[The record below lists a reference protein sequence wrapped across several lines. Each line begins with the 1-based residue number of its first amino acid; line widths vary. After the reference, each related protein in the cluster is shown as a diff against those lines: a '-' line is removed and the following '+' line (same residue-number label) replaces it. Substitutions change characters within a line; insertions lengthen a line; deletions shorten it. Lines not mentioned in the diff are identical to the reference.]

1 MAFSNLLCKARDKAP
16 TPTPIPIPPQPHN
29 QPDLL
34 LLHHQV
40 YSLCNPA
47 YTEASFVSCH
57 FDAFHT
63 TARRLSTES
72 YNYNYDYDPQG
83 AYVDG
88 WLCKT
93 MDLDGGPVA
102 LQRSGSHQSNTSGR
116 SARSQTVRGKPRKY
130 ASYMSSSAS
139 SISDKSL
146 TSFPSFSPES
156 PKDRPLIPRSVD
168 GTANGARKPSDTS
181 PSIVESLTTSSVK
194 QNRPA
199 LFDDAPLTVSSV
211 PGSIHLANDDHIER
225 LIARN
230 GAVSFVR
237 QIAEDLA
244 QRDAQIASLRRK
256 AESRERA
263 LRKIILECGLSNL
276 DLETRLR
283 AIESEKKSPTDSVN
297 GDIIEEDGLE
307 DLMSDAMGGSLARG
321 EFGTM
326 DHDATIR
333 AAAKLKALEDK
344 PATVQRG
351 WKDYIWGGTS
361 RKTSRASSINGDAV
375 SALGGTE
382 RLGSTATNRKSVLQ
396 NGLFQPPAGSRSPA
410 RSPMRSPSRASS
422 MLSTNIAA
430 PHRDRKPSSGLASLA
445 LKLVAGTTM
454 ATRDVDT
461 GRGRAN
467 SIGAT
472 PEGRAAS
479 SASAK
484 TTMSARTAPVK
495 PGPKSIPGNRR
506 ATNAG
511 KAPVRPQERW
521 DTMGSSPQNTTTSR
535 GADNYG
541 PVEMDTIL
549 DPDDQPPTITQIYN
563 NPYNPEFL
571 TDRFGFIYDQRR
583 KKRQREAAE
592 NMQKMK
598 RGSRV
603 EMLSSARSGLSVDIS
618 SSDISIE
625 EERPDTPTST
635 EERLEDGKPVKR
647 WQDYLKIATFPT
659 ELLSHTPSGGV
670 PAFEVMEGGE
680 VPRSPGIMTEERGF
694 LPSAS
699 TTAPQPSIAIVSQNA
714 TMSKPVVSEP
724 TPSADLSQEDA
735 EPVKILLKQLGE
747 LHDSLQQAKTPRW
760 NDFLRKVRAE
770 RKRDG
775 EAAAAALAATVD
787 KGSQRPIAVMPEATL
802 TDGEM
807 IGVAGLGN
815 KGKVGRA
822 KWNEFKALVLGGI
835 PVAYRAKIWAEC
847 SGAAALRVP
856 GYYEDLVAQNDNND
870 DPAIVAQIQM
880 DINRTLTDN
889 IFFRKGP
896 GVTKLNEVLLAY
908 SRRNREV
915 GYCQGMNLITACLLL
930 IMPTAEEAF
939 YVLASIIENIL
950 PRGYYDHSL
959 LASRADQQVLRQYV
973 TSILPK
979 LSAHL
984 DDLAIELE
992 ALTFQWFLSVFTDCL
1007 SAEALFRVWDVVLC
1021 VNDGSTFLFQV
1032 ALALLKLNESQLLQ
1046 CTTPASVYTYINHQ
1060 MTNHAI
1066 SIDGLIHAS
1075 EGLRKVVKREDVE
1088 ARRARAIEAER
1099 EMGREREERNEKR
1112 RKERAKNA
1120 AANVA
1125 NVAAAVVEV
1134 EVNVSV
1140 PVAEADESAEP
1151 ATVLSTPSVLSPV
1164 KETQLELASDDLGE
1178 LTVRTPMPV
1187 DEERD
1192 FA

>member
-1 MAFSNLLCKARDKAP
+1 MAFSNLHNKA
-16 TPTPIPIPPQPHN
+16 TPQLQHHHH
-29 QPDLL
+29 QPD

-57 FDAFHT
+57 SDAFHT

-72 YNYNYDYDPQG
+72 YDPQE

-88 WLCKT
+88 WLIKT
-93 MDLDGGPVA
+93 MDMDAGPVS
-102 LQRSGSHQSNTSGR
+102 LQRSGSHQSNASGK
-116 SARSQTVRGKPRKY
+116 SARSQTVRVKPRKY

-168 GTANGARKPSDTS
+168 GTANGARKPSDTA
-181 PSIVESLTTSSVK
+181 PSIVESLTASTAQ
-194 QNRPA
+194 QNRSA
-199 LFDDAPLTVSSV
+199 LFDDAPLTTSSV

-256 AESRERA
+256 AENRERA

-283 AIESEKKSPTDSVN
+283 TIESEKKSPTDSIN

-307 DLMSDAMGGSLARG
+307 DLMSDAMGGSVAHG

-361 RKTSRASSINGDAV
+361 RKTSRASSINDDAIN
-375 SALGGTE
+375 ALGGTE
-382 RLGSTATNRKSVLQ
+382 RRGSSATGRKSVLQ
-396 NGLFQPPAGSRSPA
+396 NGLFQPPENTRSPV

-422 MLSTNIAA
+422 ALSNNVAA
-430 PHRDRKPSSGLASLA
+430 SHRDRKPSSGLATLA

-454 ATRDVDT
+454 TSRDVDGS

-467 SIGAT
+467 STGTT
-472 PEGRAAS
+472 PAGRAAS
-479 SASAK
+479 TASAK

-495 PGPKSIPGNRR
+495 PGPKAIPGTRR
-506 ATNAG
+506 ATGAG
-511 KAPVRPQERW
+511 SKAPIRPQERW
-521 DTMGSSPQNTTTSR
+521 DTMGSSPQNTSSTS
-535 GADNYG
+535 GVDNYG

-549 DPDDQPPTITQIYN
+549 DPDDQPPTITQIYH

-592 NMQKMK
+592 KMQKTK

-618 SSDISIE
+618 SSDMGID

-635 EERLEDGKPVKR
+635 EERLEDGKPAKR

-680 VPRSPGIMTEERGF
+680 VPRSPGILTEERGF

-699 TTAPQPSIAIVSQNA
+699 TIAPQSAVSVIPQNA
-714 TMSKPVVSEP
+714 TMSKPVAPEP
-724 TPSADLSQEDA
+724 TPSADLPQEDT

-787 KGSQRPIAVMPEATL
+787 KGTHRPIAIMPEATL

-847 SGAAALRVP
+847 SGAVALRIP
-856 GYYEDLVAQNDNND
+856 GYYEDLVAQKNDDD

-889 IFFRKGP
+889 IFFRKGS
-896 GVTKLNEVLLAY
+896 GVVKLNEVLLAY
-908 SRRNREV
+908 SRRNKEV

-930 IMPTAEEAF
+930 IMPTAEDAF
-939 YVLASIIENIL
+939 WVLTSIIENIL

-973 TSILPK
+973 TEILPK

-984 DDLAIELE
+984 DDLSIELE

-1007 SAEALFRVWDVVLC
+1007 SAEALFRVWDVVFC
-1021 VNDGSTFLFQV
+1021 TNDGSTFLFQV
-1032 ALALLKLNESQLLQ
+1032 ALALLKLNEQQLLQ
-1046 CTTPASVYTYINHQ
+1046 CSTPASIYTYINHQ

-1075 EGLRKVVKREDVE
+1075 EGLRKVVKREEVE
-1088 ARRARAIEAER
+1088 ARRAKAIEAEKDLIKQ
-1099 EMGREREERNEKR
+1099 REERNAL
-1112 RKERAKNA
+1112 RKAQRA
-1120 AANVA
+1120 AA
-1125 NVAAAVVEV
+1125 AAA
-1134 EVNVSV
+1134 
-1140 PVAEADESAEP
+1140 EASASSDSPPEP
-1151 ATVLSTPSVLSPV
+1151 TIPSTPT
-1164 KETQLELASDDLGE
+1164 KQTQLELGSDDLGE

-1187 DEERD
+1187 EEERD
-1192 FA
+1192 FGLGLG

>member
-1 MAFSNLLCKARDKAP
+1 MAFSNLLCKAAP
-16 TPTPIPIPPQPHN
+16 QHPQPQSQPQYQLQHPHH
-29 QPDLL
+29 QPD

-40 YSLCNPA
+40 YSLYNPA

-57 FDAFHT
+57 IDAFHT
-63 TARRLSTES
+63 TARRLSTE
-72 YNYNYDYDPQG
+72 NYDYDHHYHQHHDPQKE

-88 WLCKT
+88 WLLKT
-93 MDLDGGPVA
+93 MDMDGGPVS
-102 LQRSGSHQSNTSGR
+102 LQRSSSHQSHTSGR
-116 SARSQTVRGKPRKY
+116 SARSQTVRAKPRKY

-156 PKDRPLIPRSVD
+156 PTDRPLIPRSVD
-168 GTANGARKPSDTS
+168 GAANGARKASDTS
-181 PSIVESLTTSSVK
+181 PSIVESLTTSSVR

-256 AESRERA
+256 AENRERA

-276 DLETRLR
+276 DLEHRLK
-283 AIESEKKSPTDSVN
+283 AIESERKSPADSVN

-307 DLMSDAMGGSLARG
+307 DLMNDAMGGTVARG
-321 EFGTM
+321 ELGTT

-344 PATVQRG
+344 PAAAQKG

-361 RKTSRASSINGDAV
+361 RNTGQASSINGDTVGV
-375 SALGGTE
+375 SGGTE
-382 RLGSTATNRKSVLQ
+382 RRGSTVTSRKSVLQ
-396 NGLFQPPAGSRSPA
+396 NGLFQPPENSKSPV

-422 MLSTNIAA
+422 ALSSNVAA
-430 PHRDRKPSSGLASLA
+430 SHRDRKPSSGLATLA

-454 ATRDVDT
+454 TNRDADT
-461 GRGRAN
+461 LGRGRAN
-467 SIGAT
+467 STGT
-472 PEGRAAS
+472 TSKGRAAS
-479 SASAK
+479 SASVK
-484 TTMSARTAPVK
+484 TTMSARPAPK
-495 PGPKSIPGNRR
+495 QGPKAIPGNRR

-511 KAPVRPQERW
+511 NKGPMRPQERW
-521 DTMGSSPQNTTTSR
+521 DTMASSPQNVTTSS

-549 DPDDQPPTITQIYN
+549 DPDDQPPTITQTYN
-563 NPYNPEFL
+563 HPYNPEFL

-592 NMQKMK
+592 NMQKVK
-598 RGSRV
+598 QGSRV

-618 SSDISIE
+618 SSDLSIE

-659 ELLSHTPSGGV
+659 ELLSHTPSGGI

-680 VPRSPGIMTEERGF
+680 VPRSPGILTEERGF
-694 LPSAS
+694 LPSS
-699 TTAPQPSIAIVSQNA
+699 KTIAPLPSISTVSQNA
-714 TMSKPVVSEP
+714 TMSKAAATEP
-724 TPSADLSQEDA
+724 TPSADLSHEDV
-735 EPVKILLKQLGE
+735 EPVKILLKRLGE
-747 LHDSLQQAKTPRW
+747 LHDSLQAAKTPRW

-775 EAAAAALAATVD
+775 EAAAAALAATAMD
-787 KGSQRPIAVMPEATL
+787 KNSQRPIAIMPEATL

-835 PVAYRAKIWAEC
+835 PVAYRAKVWAEC

-856 GYYEDLVAQNDNND
+856 GYYENLVAQNDDDD

-896 GVTKLNEVLLAY
+896 GVIKLNEVLLAY
-908 SRRNREV
+908 SRRNKEV

-930 IMPTAEEAF
+930 IMPKAEEAF
-939 YVLASIIENIL
+939 WVLASIIENIL

-959 LASRADQQVLRQYV
+959 LASRADQIVLRQYV
-973 TSILPK
+973 GSILPK

-984 DDLAIELE
+984 DDLGIELE

-1021 VNDGSTFLFQV
+1021 TNDGSTFLFQV
-1032 ALALLKLNESQLLQ
+1032 ALALLKLNEQQLLQ
-1046 CTTPASVYTYINHQ
+1046 CETPAGVYTYINHQ

-1075 EGLRKVVKREDVE
+1075 EGLRRVVKREDVE
-1088 ARRARAIEAER
+1088 LKRTKAIEAEK
-1099 EMGREREERNEKR
+1099 EIGREREERNEKR
-1112 RKERAKNA
+1112 RRERAEKA
-1120 AANVA
+1120 AKAIDEVA
-1125 NVAAAVVEV
+1125 GVADVVESEATAEV
-1134 EVNVSV
+1134 E
-1140 PVAEADESAEP
+1140 AES
-1151 ATVLSTPSVLSPV
+1151 SPITTA
-1164 KETQLELASDDLGE
+1164 KETQLELGADDGVD

-1187 DEERD
+1187 DEEGEV
-1192 FA
+1192 ALGSG